1 MYSYNLKQIVAILL
15 ILILLFNIGG
25 YKFVF
30 TYVEQKATHRLEER
44 IDANQYSEAQL
55 IEFKIPLQM
64 PYYNDTKYESCY
76 GEIEVDGEHYRYV
89 KRKVSNNNLYIL
101 CLPHIEKD
109 NIDAIKSNLVRSL
122 NDIQDNNVPRQQKQQ
137 SCIKLMLSKFLP
149 DDLVS
154 DFNLRFT
161 KLQKI
166 YSFKSNLSPQF
177 DPGTIAQPPDIIS

>member
-15 ILILLFNIGG
+15 VLILLFNIGG
-25 YKFVF
+25 YKLVF
-30 TYVEQKATHRLEER
+30 TYFEQKATQRLDNK
-44 IDANQYSEAQL
+44 IDAHQYSEAEL

-76 GEIEVDGEHYRYV
+76 GEIEIGGEHYRYV

-122 NDIQDNNVPRQQKQQ
+122 NDIQDNNVPQQQKQQ

-149 DDLVS
+149 DNLIS
-154 DFNLRFT
+154 DFKLQNI

-166 YSFKSNLSPQF
+166 YSFECILSPQF
-177 DPGTIAQPPDIIS
+177 DPATIAQPPDIIS